1 MIVLRTRPSAAL
13 LFTLTLLC
21 AAAPSWGQD
30 APADGLEVMKRN
42 DQATRSATEHTV
54 MEMKLINNRD
64 QERVRTIEGWSREVG
79 DDEEKRFARFLE
91 PGDVKDTSLLT
102 YDYDQKDDDIWL
114 YLPALKKVKRILSSN
129 KTDYFMGSDFTYWD
143 MENVDLIN
151 WDYTLEGEEDVDGV
165 ATYKVS
171 GKPKN
176 DAELEESGYTRT
188 LVWIGKEDFLVRK
201 AEYYDTKDRLAKTLE
216 ASDIRPVGE
225 GGAHPRAH
233 QVRMNNL
240 ITKHS
245 TVLTFST
252 LELDV
257 SVDDKVFSQR
267 NLRQ

>member
-79 DDEEKRFARFLE
+79 DDEENRFARFLE

-129 KTDYFMGSDFTYWD
+129 KTDYFMGSDF
-143 MENVDLIN
+143 
-151 WDYTLEGEEDVDGV
+151 VDGV